1 MDFKL
6 AGSRPKNL
14 TKDVG
19 LSKWAVLEKYF
30 YAHPDL
36 CFLLLCIVHLLVWTL
51 VPAIVQTNLHID
63 VVECLA
69 WGKEWQWGY
78 HKHPPLHAWV
88 TEIFFMPF
96 GKAIWPGF
104 FLSQLCVILTFICV
118 WRFGKPIIGKT
129 RTIVAIGLLEG
140 IIYFQYTTPEF
151 NSNVSLL
158 PLWSWAIYSFYLA
171 LKRESVWY
179 WLMFG
184 IMMGLSILSKYA
196 SLLLGG
202 VFFTFLVFTQT
213 GRQVWRKPGVYIS
226 GAAIVVILYPHIQ
239 WVLANEGHTIAYFL
253 ARSQAHSHPWWYRL
267 IFPMNFLL
275 GQIVAVLGMVVAF
288 VIIFR
293 NQLAKSQLHL
303 KRFFS
308 VSAQERWEKT
318 FIKFIA
324 LGPLLLVLLVSF
336 ILNIRLRTMWGMPFF
351 TFLPFL
357 LVVDFVPYISSGALK
372 KFFRSVCV
380 LMFLSTLAYAGTYY
394 LEPYVLHKAKRGHF
408 PGRVMA
414 ERITQSWYEYTHLPL
429 QYVMGEIWEAGLV
442 GFYSADRPSV
452 FINGDYSISSW
463 IKPGQLKEAGG
474 VIVWLIKGDDE
485 DMPATLKQRFPAAI
499 IQRPLR
505 LSYHTAALLEP
516 AKIGWAILLPKF
528 SGKDYHEI

>member
-6 AGSRPKNL
+6 ARSRPKTL
-14 TKDVG
+14 IKDSK
-19 LSKWAVLEKYF
+19 LSKWPALEKHF

-36 CFLLLCIVHLLVWTL
+36 YFLLLCILHLFVWTF
-51 VPAIVQTNLHID
+51 VPTLAQANLHID

-88 TEIFFMPF
+88 TEIFFIPF

-104 FLSQLCVILTFICV
+104 VLSQLCVILSFICV
-118 WRFGKPIIGKT
+118 WRFGKPIMGKT
-129 RTIVAIGLLEG
+129 RTILAIGLLEG

-158 PLWSWAIYSFYLA
+158 PLWAWATYSFYLGV
-171 LKRESVWY
+171 KKESVWC

-196 SLLLGG
+196 SFLLGG
-202 VFFTFLVFTQT
+202 VFFIFLVTTQV
-213 GRQVWRKPGVYIS
+213 GRLVWRKPGVYIS
-226 GAAIVVILYPHIQ
+226 GVAILVILFPHIQ
-239 WVLANEGHTIAYFL
+239 WVLANEGQTIAYFF
-253 ARSQAHSHPWWYRL
+253 ARSQVQNLPWWCRL
-267 IFPMNFLL
+267 IFPAKFLL
-275 GQIVAVLGMVVAF
+275 GQIVAVLGMVVTF
-288 VIIFR
+288 VIVFR
-293 NQLAKSQLHL
+293 NQLVKSQLHL

-308 VSAQERWEKT
+308 PTPQEKWEKT

-324 LGPLLLVLLVSF
+324 LGPLGLALLLSF
-336 ILNIRLRTMWGMPFF
+336 IFNIRLRTMWGMPFF
-351 TFLPFL
+351 TFLPLFL
-357 LVVDFVPYISSGALK
+357 IMEFVPYISSVAFKRFVKSIG
-372 KFFRSVCV
+372 V
-380 LMFLSTLAYAGTYY
+380 LIFLSALAYVGTYY
-394 LEPYVLHKAKRGHF
+394 FEPYVLHQAKRGHF
-408 PGRVMA
+408 PGKVMA
-414 ERITQSWYEYTHLPL
+414 ERVTQSWYDYTHLPL
-429 QYVMGEIWEAGLV
+429 QYVIGEVWEAGLV

-452 FINGDYSISSW
+452 LINGDYAISPW

-474 VIVWLIKGDDE
+474 VIIWLIRGDNE
-485 DMPATLKQRFPAAI
+485 DMPSGLKQRFPAAI
-499 IQRPLR
+499 TQRPLK
-505 LSYHTAALLEP
+505 LSYHTSALLEP